1 MVTSSD
7 PTMTDIAEKTE
18 VIYCEENIVKDTVE
32 LIPSAKKC
40 IDEESEYNK
49 DVILSR
55 SK

>member
-18 VIYCEENIVKDTVE
+18 VIYGEENIVKDTVE